1 MQETEWAGE
10 TGYETGYEIGYEADE
25 LGFTGG
31 ETEGEVLES
40 ELAQELLEI
49 TSEEELDRFLG
60 KLASSVVKGASKFV
74 RSPVG
79 KALGGVLKNVVKTA
93 APMVGGALGS
103 MLLPGVGTAIGSKLG
118 SLAGNLLEAEEAE
131 RMDEAE
137 AQYEAARRYVRFAQ
151 AAYRNAAHA
160 PRSVPPRVAVRAA
173 AVSAARRH
181 APTLL
186 RPRSRPAPWRDRRPR
201 RRRGS
206 YGYRGAYTGFDE
218 PGGWEPDDDPGG
230 EPSWQG
236 AERGQ
241 WVRRGRD
248 LVIPG

>member
-1 MQETEWAGE
+1 MYETEWAE
-10 TGYETGYEIGYEADE
+10 EIGYETGSETGE
-25 LGFTGG
+25 LGW

-49 TSEEELDRFLG
+49 TTEEELDQFLG
-60 KLASSVVKGASKFV
+60 KLARSVVKGASKFV
-74 RSPVG
+74 RSPIG

-103 MLLPGVGTAIGSKLG
+103 LVLPGVGTAIGSKLG

-160 PRSVPPRVAVRAA
+160 PRSLPPRAAVRAA
-173 AVSAARRH
+173 TVAAARRH

-186 RPRSRPAPWRDRRPR
+186 RPRSQPERWRGRRS
-201 RRRGS
+201 RRRG
-206 YGYRGAYTGFDE
+206 YGGGYIGFDE
-218 PGGWEPDDDPGG
+218 PGGWEPDGGPDGPDG
-230 EPSWQG
+230 EPAWQR
-236 AERGQ
+236 AERGE

-248 LVIPG
+248 IVIPG